1 MFINIPVLGSTSN
14 APSGIGTPA
23 SVICCVMFKITPC
36 SNSSLSRLDNFCPYA
51 PVLSVPSGLYIVE
64 GVGADK
70 TVPIS
75 IRSEISRGPP
85 SSRVSSAAAPPPGP
99 LMFIS
104 PNSSKSILGKTSCKV
119 VGIGVFPAL
128 TNSTFIPSIT
138 AGAARNQS
146 DVCKVSPDNPLTA
159 VYASPTTGANIVT
172 MFIIGSKKSNALS
185 SKSFVRVP

>member
-64 GVGADK
+64 GLGADK

-75 IRSEISRGPP
+75 IRSEIFKGPP

-104 PNSSKSILGKTSCKV
+104 PNSAKSILGKTSPKV
-119 VGIGVFPAL
+119 VGIAKSEPA
-128 TNSTFIPSIT
+128 
-138 AGAARNQS
+138 
-146 DVCKVSPDNPLTA
+146 
-159 VYASPTTGANIVT
+159 
-172 MFIIGSKKSNALS
+172 AL
-185 SKSFVRVP
+185 RP